1 MFVYKILEEVNGFYD
16 LVLSRINDH
25 EIVSEHWEHNL
36 ANHPD
41 EPMSKYMLDKLDNI
55 AIQKTDI
62 TPRQYLELIEK
73 SGSYYDQMK
82 NDTKCM
88 NISDAYASLI
98 VEKVK
103 KTRSKKQV
111 NIETTEKP
119 PKEKKTPKPKPKKDN
134 GFVQIENGKVLN
146 FD

>member
-1 MFVYKILEEVNGFYD
+1 MFVYKIQEEINGFY
-16 LVLSRINDH
+16 VLELSKINDH
-25 EIVSEHWEHNL
+25 EMVAEHWEHHL
-36 ANHPD
+36 ANKSD

-73 SGSYYDQMK
+73 TGLYYDQMK

-88 NISDAYASLI
+88 NISDAYVSLI

-103 KTRSKKQV
+103 KSRAKKQV

-119 PKEKKTPKPKPKKDN
+119 PKEKKAPKPKPKKGN
-134 GFVQIENGKVLN
+134 GLVQIENGKVLN

>member
-1 MFVYKILEEVNGFYD
+1 MFVYKIQEEINGFY
-16 LVLSRINDH
+16 VLELSKINDP
-25 EIVSEHWEHNL
+25 EMVAEHLEHHL
-36 ANHPD
+36 ANKSD

-88 NISDAYASLI
+88 NISDAYVSLI

>member
-1 MFVYKILEEVNGFYD
+1 
-16 LVLSRINDH
+16 
-25 EIVSEHWEHNL
+25 
-36 ANHPD
+36 
-41 EPMSKYMLDKLDNI
+41 
-55 AIQKTDI
+55 
-62 TPRQYLELIEK
+62 
-73 SGSYYDQMK
+73 MK

-88 NISDAYASLI
+88 NISYAYASLI

-119 PKEKKTPKPKPKKDN
+119 PKEKKAPKPKPKKDN